1 MSPLI
6 LPEKTLRPVCWR
18 LLLLAACVLVF
29 AFALHAKVSVY
40 QQGSHID
47 TSTSSKLWL
56 DGERQVSRP
65 ISQNLA
71 VFCTF
76 LLVHFLYKRPEGR
89 FDAVYRAPVPVQLS
103 QLYLHRFLRP
113 PTPRRQ
119 AQAACGDDVTSFVFL
134 AASEI
139 GSLAGSDL

>member
-1 MSPLI
+1 MSPLTS
-6 LPEKTLRPVCWR
+6 PEKTLSPVGWR
-18 LLLLAACVLVF
+18 LLLLAACMLVF

-65 ISQNLA
+65 ISQSLT

-76 LLVHFLYKRPEGR
+76 LLIYLLYKQSEGR
-89 FDAVYRAPVPVQLS
+89 YDAVYRAPVPVQLS

-113 PTPRRQ
+113 PPLR
-119 AQAACGDDVTSFVFL
+119 
-134 AASEI
+134 
-139 GSLAGSDL
+139 

>member
-1 MSPLI
+1 MSPLT
-6 LPEKTLRPVCWR
+6 LPEKALSPACWR
-18 LLLLAACVLVF
+18 LLLVAACVLVF

-40 QQGSHID
+40 QQGNHID

-65 ISQNLA
+65 ISQSLT

-76 LLVHFLYKRPEGR
+76 LLIYFLYKRSEGR
-89 FDAVYRAPVPVQLS
+89 YDAVYRTPAPVQLS

-113 PTPRRQ
+113 PPLR
-119 AQAACGDDVTSFVFL
+119 
-134 AASEI
+134 
-139 GSLAGSDL
+139 

>member
-1 MSPLI
+1 M
-6 LPEKTLRPVCWR
+6 PEKTLSPVGWR

-56 DGERQVSRP
+56 DGQRQVAQP
-65 ISQNLA
+65 ISESLA
-71 VFCTF
+71 VFWLASF
-76 LLVHFLYKRPEGR
+76 LIYLFYKQSEGR
-89 FDAVYRAPVPVQLS
+89 HDAVYRAPAPVQLT

-113 PTPRRQ
+113 PPLR
-119 AQAACGDDVTSFVFL
+119 
-134 AASEI
+134 
-139 GSLAGSDL
+139 

>member
-1 MSPLI
+1 M
-6 LPEKTLRPVCWR
+6 
-18 LLLLAACVLVF
+18 LVF

-40 QQGSHID
+40 QQGNHID

-65 ISQNLA
+65 ISQSLT

-76 LLVHFLYKRPEGR
+76 LLIYLLYKRSEGR
-89 FDAVYRAPVPVQLS
+89 YDAVYHASVPVQLS

-113 PTPRRQ
+113 PPLR
-119 AQAACGDDVTSFVFL
+119 
-134 AASEI
+134 
-139 GSLAGSDL
+139 